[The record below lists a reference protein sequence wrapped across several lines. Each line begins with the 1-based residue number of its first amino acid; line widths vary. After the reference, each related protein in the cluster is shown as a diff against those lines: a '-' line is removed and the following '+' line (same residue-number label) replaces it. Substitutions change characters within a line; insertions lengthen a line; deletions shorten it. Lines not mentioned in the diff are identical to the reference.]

1 MGKKGGCF
9 YLVKIVVILAVI
21 GAGFFYTEKIDA
33 SQSILISEIQIY
45 PIENRFIEFYNPNDS
60 SVDLTDWYLQRKTQA
75 GSSFS
80 SLVSKTYFNGKT
92 IDANSY
98 FLISRSSFPNSDII
112 LSSLTLSEA
121 NTLQLKDANGD
132 VVDKVGWGEANDCQG
147 SCALS
152 PTERQSLQRKFENN
166 NFINTG
172 NNGEDFK
179 IESCSSPKAQSAVCQ
194 NEDSDD
200 SDDQDNNATSTP
212 VIINEDVATSTNP
225 IASSSSSSEQKNNFG
240 DVLIN
245 ELVSDPADDDVEWI
259 ELYNKPYREIDLTGW
274 WLEDGSKAKTT
285 LSGNLGASGASR
297 YKVIEKPVGNLNN
310 SGDIIILYDA
320 SGKIIDQIAY
330 GNWDDGNTLDNAPAA
345 ADPGSIARK
354 FDGCNTYNNLND
366 FVITLKPTK
375 GASNIIQTEDEISS
389 EAKAGFD
396 FSGDILISEILP
408 NPTGDDTKLE
418 FIEIYNAGSR
428 EVNLTGWSLSN
439 EDNKKINLE
448 KIATST
454 IIKAGEYLAFL
465 RPKTKIVLHNDQG
478 QVKLFQPLADK
489 PFITVNYKNVKEGWS
504 YNIVDYKLKG
514 EWVWS
519 ETITPGAMNIF
530 KTVNHA
536 PEVEFNMPAK
546 VLVGTPIIFDSSD
559 TVDQDDDKLKFSWDF
574 GDGFKNSLANAE
586 HTYLKAGIYKVK
598 LEVNDGQATANKE
611 KSITVVDTVEEFNKI
626 ASSSEDVVIS
636 EDGDII
642 INEIFPNPEGADT
655 GKEWIEFKNQSSD
668 KINLLNWRIEND
680 NGKYKFNEAQ
690 IIEPGA
696 FYVLDNVKS
705 KLAFKNADD
714 VISLYNDNDELID
727 RVEYSGAIQDEAYAR
742 GVNNKWFWTIK
753 LTPEQENIISL
764 ADSEAV
770 KQSQVLGVKINS
782 AGYAEID
789 LEKVRELEIG
799 SLVKVKGVVAVEP
812 GILGVQIFYIVSL
825 SGSAE
830 DVANMPGMQI
840 YNYKK
845 DFPNLKVGDYVE
857 VLGELA
863 QTQGEFRIKTKDKGD
878 IKIIENKQPPFALAL
893 KIDEI
898 SEENIGQLL
907 TITGEIT
914 DKKSTSLYV
923 DDGNDEIFVYIKQ
936 NTGINIKNLAV
947 GQKVMVTGILSKTQT
962 GFRLLPRYQEDIILN
977 NLTNELN
984 PQVLGEV
991 ASSEEWDL
999 AKRDK
1004 KLELFKYLLIISGGI
1019 IALLVGLLIRAKI
1032 KN

>member
-1 MGKKGGCF
+1 MGKKGGFF

-21 GAGFFYTEKIDA
+21 GAGFFYTQKIDA

-45 PIENRFIEFYNPNDS
+45 PIENRFIELYNPNDS
-60 SVDLTDWYLQRKTQA
+60 PVNLTDWYLQRKTQA

-92 IDANSY
+92 IGANSY

-152 PTERQSLQRKFENN
+152 PVENQSLQRKFENN

-179 IESCSSPKAQSAVCQ
+179 IENCPSPKAQSAVCQ

-212 VIINEDVATSTNP
+212 VIIGGDVATSTNP

-245 ELVSDPADDDVEWI
+245 ELVSDPTDDDVEWI
-259 ELYNKPYREIDLTGW
+259 ELYNKTYREIDLTGW
-274 WLEDGSKAKTT
+274 WFEDGSKAKTT

-297 YKVIEKPVGNLNN
+297 YKVIEKPAGNLNN

-320 SGKIIDQIAY
+320 SGKIIDQVAY
-330 GNWDDGNTLDNAPAA
+330 GNWDDGNIENNAPAA

-354 FDGCNTYNNLND
+354 FDGCDTYNNLND
-366 FVITLKPTK
+366 FAITLKPTK
-375 GASNIIQTEDEISS
+375 GASNIIQAEDEISS

-396 FSGDILISEILP
+396 FSSDILISEILP

-418 FIEIYNAGSR
+418 FIEIYNAGKR

-454 IIKAGEYLAFL
+454 IIKAGEYLAFF
-465 RPKTKIVLHNDQG
+465 RPKTKIVLHNDQE
-478 QVKLFQPLADK
+478 QVKLFQPLVDK
-489 PFITVNYKNVKEGWS
+489 PFITVDYKNVKEGWS
-504 YNIVDYKLKG
+504 YNIVDYKIKG

-519 ETITPGAMNIF
+519 ETITPGAINIF
-530 KTVNHA
+530 KTINHA
-536 PEVEFNMPAK
+536 PEVEFNMPAE
-546 VLVGTPIIFDSSD
+546 VLVGTPVIFDSSD
-559 TVDQDDDKLKFSWDF
+559 TIDQDDDKLKFSWDF

-586 HTYLKAGIYKVK
+586 HTYLKAGVYKAK
-598 LEVNDGQATANKE
+598 LEVSDGQATSTKE
-611 KSITVVDTVEEFNKI
+611 KSIKVVNTITELNVDKEILALTQGEGN
-626 ASSSEDVVIS
+626 
-636 EDGDII
+636 II

-655 GKEWIEFKNQSSD
+655 GKEWVEFKNQSSD
-668 KINLLNWRIEND
+668 KINLLNWRIENG

-714 VISLYNDNDELID
+714 VISLYNDNNELID
-727 RVEYSGAIQDEAYAR
+727 RVEYSGAIQDEAYAL
-742 GVNNKWFWTIK
+742 GVNNKWFWTTK
-753 LTPEQENIISL
+753 LTPDQENVISL

-770 KQSQVLGVKINS
+770 KQNQVLGVKINS

-789 LEKVRELEIG
+789 LEKIRELEIG

-812 GILGVQIFYIVSL
+812 GILGAQIFYIVSL
-825 SGSAE
+825 SANAE

-845 DFPNLKVGDYVE
+845 DFPSLKVGDYIE
-857 VLGELA
+857 ISGELS
-863 QTQGEFRIKTKDKGD
+863 QTQGEFRIKTKDKSD
-878 IKIIENKQPPFALAL
+878 IKIIESKQPPFALAL

-962 GFRLLPRYQEDIILN
+962 GFRLLPRYQEDIVLN
-977 NLTNELN
+977 NSVNELN

-1019 IALLVGLLIRAKI
+1019 IALLAGLLIRAKR
-1032 KN
+1032 KS